1 MRGNL
6 AYLNVL
12 DCKAALEPRVSGV
25 FKHGFLT
32 LKHQAF
38 EFPDA
43 YRFCARQNANN
54 GCFDSACKC
63 PPE

>member
-12 DCKAALEPRVSGV
+12 DCKAALQPRVSGV

-38 EFPDA
+38 EFLIRNVPQHA
-43 YRFCARQNANN
+43 T
-54 GCFDSACKC
+54 
-63 PPE
+63 